1 MTGSGANSGF
11 GIRLEPVSFN
21 DVPGYQVDMGK
32 SYWGCLWEQ
41 GGDGMVQQFNPKYVS
56 RFLKEGQWN
65 HYYVEARGNHI
76 RAWLNGVST
85 IDVVHEGGRLN
96 GKIGFELCNGPKQT
110 RIEVRQLLVK
120 IYE

>member
-1 MTGSGANSGF
+1 M
-11 GIRLEPVSFN
+11 
-21 DVPGYQVDMGK
+21 
-32 SYWGCLWEQ
+32 
-41 GGDGMVQQFNPKYVS
+41 GMVQQFNPKYVS

-65 HYYVEARGNHI
+65 HYYVETRGNHI

>member
-1 MTGSGANSGF
+1 M
-11 GIRLEPVSFN
+11 IRLLSVLF
-21 DVPGYQVDMGK
+21 
-32 SYWGCLWEQ
+32 LWFGSLSHAVERQ
-41 GGDGMVQQFNPKYVS
+41 
-56 RFLKEGQWN
+56 L
-65 HYYVEARGNHI
+65 YVEARGNHI

-110 RIEVRQLLVK
+110 RIEVRQLLMK